1 MNKKLKAISFLLITI
16 VSCLAWFFCAAC
28 TCGVMGDAYSPSVL
42 WMALSFACLGVFTP
56 SFRYLLKT
64 LPIPLPSGY
73 ERNLFIGQCLLT
85 VARPL
90 GQLVHWLLS
99 LRG

>member
-1 MNKKLKAISFLLITI
+1 LKKTARLVGIIGITT
-16 VSCLAWFFCAAC
+16 VSGLAWVFCAAC

-56 SFRYLLKT
+56 SFRYLAKT
-64 LPIPLPSGY
+64 LPISLAPGY
-73 ERNLFIGQCLLT
+73 EHILLIGQCLLT
-85 VARPL
+85 VSRPL

-99 LRG
+99 LRA